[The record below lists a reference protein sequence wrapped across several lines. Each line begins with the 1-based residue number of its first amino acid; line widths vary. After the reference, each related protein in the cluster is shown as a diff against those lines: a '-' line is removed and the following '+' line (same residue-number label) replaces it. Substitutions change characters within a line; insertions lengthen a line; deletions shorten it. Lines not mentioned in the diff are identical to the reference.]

1 MNGFRPVIYCKEKE
15 NARKQIKPQRMYI
28 THAMSGEKVVR
39 QFPWTNKKQ
48 GEGSEE
54 LGVPVQEFIEKIDN
68 YMPERAAV
76 IDCRLAALRAPMS
89 VQLRSAI
96 LTMRQRSWLG
106 FSPAKE
112 SPPGGWR
119 LFDCR
124 YRCIAQNELCY
135 FIGHVGSLGKPD
147 AKVYSE
153 CGCSLL
159 PAGALDTEGRYL
171 IVP

>member
-15 NARKQIKPQRMYI
+15 NARKQIKPQRMHI

-89 VQLRSAI
+89 VQLRSAV
-96 LTMRQRSWLG
+96 LTMRERWPLC
-106 FSPAKE
+106 FSPVEKSSASARRWFE
-112 SPPGGWR
+112 
-119 LFDCR
+119 CR
-124 YRCIAQNELCY
+124 NRRVA
-135 FIGHVGSLGKPD
+135 
-147 AKVYSE
+147 
-153 CGCSLL
+153 
-159 PAGALDTEGRYL
+159 
-171 IVP
+171 

>member
-1 MNGFRPVIYCKEKE
+1 MH
-15 NARKQIKPQRMYI
+15 I

-39 QFPWTNKKQ
+39 QFRWTNKKQ

-96 LTMRQRSWLG
+96 LAMRQRSWLRL
-106 FSPAKE
+106 SSAKE

-124 YRCIAQNELCY
+124 YRRVAQNEFCY
-135 FIGHVGSLGKPD
+135 FIGHLASLGKLGTNVYLECFSLRRLD
-147 AKVYSE
+147 RIAKVKIDR
-153 CGCSLL
+153 
-159 PAGALDTEGRYL
+159 ALSVMSGSVLNRD
-171 IVP
+171 